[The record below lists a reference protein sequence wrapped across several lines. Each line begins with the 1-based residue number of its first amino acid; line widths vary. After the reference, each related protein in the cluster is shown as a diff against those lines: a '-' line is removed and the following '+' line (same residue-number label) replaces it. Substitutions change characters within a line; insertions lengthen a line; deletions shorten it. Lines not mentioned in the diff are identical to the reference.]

1 MITSHSHSTGAK
13 PDTAAP
19 VTARD
24 LWALA
29 GYTAFAGVLL
39 APLRHYVGKPK
50 QVRRAKFKQ
59 DSFPLSTYP
68 MFSTDRKGR
77 IIVPHVVGL
86 TADGERILLHHRH
99 YGTGGLNQVR
109 KQIARGVRGGHAAAI
124 AQRYADSLAAERQQG
139 RVNGSSA
146 GAIRRRREAAV
157 VSVLVVRSRFIFD
170 DYFSAGEH
178 STLPKEETV
187 RARCV
192 VGGTAELVEEPTA

>member
-1 MITSHSHSTGAK
+1 MFYSHSIPPGQKS
-13 PDTAAP
+13 DTKLP

-29 GYTAFAGVLL
+29 GYAAFAGVLL
-39 APLRHYVGKPK
+39 APLRHYVGTPK
-50 QVRRAKFKQ
+50 QVKRAKFDQ

-68 MFSTDRKGR
+68 MFSADRKGR

-86 TADGERILLHHRH
+86 TADGERIVLHHRH

-109 KQIARGVRGGHAAAI
+109 KQIARDVRRGNAAAI
-124 AQRYADSLAAERQQG
+124 AQRYADSLAEQLRQG
-139 RVNGSSA
+139 RTEGSSA

-157 VSVLVVRSRFIFD
+157 VTVLVVRSRFVFD
-170 DYFSAGEH
+170 EYFSSGEQ
-178 STLPKEETV
+178 STEPTKETV

-192 VGGTAELVEEPTA
+192 VGGSAEQLQERTT

>member
-1 MITSHSHSTGAK
+1 MLNPHSISSGRK
-13 PDTAAP
+13 SDTAVP
-19 VTARD
+19 VNAHD

-29 GYTAFAGVLL
+29 GYAAFAGVLL
-39 APLRHYVGKPK
+39 APLRHYVGTAK
-50 QVRRAKFKQ
+50 QVKRAKFEQ

-68 MFSTDRKGR
+68 MFSADRKGR

-86 TADGERILLHHRH
+86 TADGQRIVLHHRH

-109 KQIARGVRGGHAAAI
+109 KQIARGVRRGNAAAI
-124 AQRYADSLAAERQQG
+124 AQRYADSLAEQHQAG
-139 RVNGSSA
+139 RLSGSSA
-146 GAIRRRREAAV
+146 GAIRRRAEAAV

-170 DYFSAGEH
+170 DYFAPGEH

-192 VGGTAELVEEPTA
+192 VGGTAELLEERAA